1 MSPASKHIKQLHQ
14 TNTQE
19 GHLMEQDNAKYTA
32 VQTNPRYNEVQDNQQ
47 HITISEF
54 WCDHSKQMKKICEF
68 YFIYVIIIIIIII
81 IKNVLI

>member
-32 VQTNPRYNEVQDNQQ
+32 VPRYNEVQGNQQ

-68 YFIYVIIIIIIII
+68 YFIYVIIIII
-81 IKNVLI
+81 KNVLI